1 MLTLFSLILIR
12 TGRWPH
18 GIVGTI
24 HSAPLLHY
32 GQKAEVTT
40 RRGVGQRGGG
50 GEGCPP
56 STFGMSGHDRACRAS
71 AEGIEH
77 PLIFTLPTHAMKST
91 LPTI

>member
-1 MLTLFSLILIR
+1 MRLELCLAIVQQIYPILILILIR

-50 GEGCPP
+50 G
-56 STFGMSGHDRACRAS
+56 GMPAQYLRHVG
-71 AEGIEH
+71 
-77 PLIFTLPTHAMKST
+77 T
-91 LPTI
+91 